1 MLIIAAAYFCYRLA
15 FSVPKQ
21 SRESLFEMPDTEQYA
36 PYRDAARQMI
46 SEALEIPYKE
56 VTVTSYDGLCLFGK
70 CYFANKSAPW
80 LIMMH
85 GYRSGAERDFCGG
98 LKFGIEAGF
107 NVLLVDQRAHG
118 KSEGKCLTFGIKERR
133 DCLSWVNYVVS
144 KAGENCE
151 IVLYGM
157 SMGAA
162 TVLMAA
168 GLDFEIEGLE
178 ELERDLTKAIQTAP
192 EKAKETLKGI
202 GKDFKNAA
210 KKRAN
215 SELKPHERT
224 GSEKNKAIK
233 RKWGTKVIEENVG
246 ATALVWNSARHFHLI
261 ENGHNLVRGGRIVG
275 FVPGK
280 HIMEKTRNEYE
291 NIVPQRFEEMIDEI
305 LKEGDL
311 N

>member
-1 MLIIAAAYFCYRLA
+1 MMFQEYPI
-15 FSVPKQ
+15 
-21 SRESLFEMPDTEQYA
+21 M
-36 PYRDAARQMI
+36 
-46 SEALEIPYKE
+46 
-56 VTVTSYDGLCLFGK
+56 
-70 CYFANKSAPW
+70 KS
-80 LIMMH
+80 
-85 GYRSGAERDFCGG
+85 
-98 LKFGIEAGF
+98 
-107 NVLLVDQRAHG
+107 QRAYIVPNRQ
-118 KSEGKCLTFGIKERR
+118 SE
-133 DCLSWVNYVVS
+133 LSFLPYV
-144 KAGENCE
+144 
-151 IVLYGM
+151 
-157 SMGAA
+157 
-162 TVLMAA
+162 
-168 GLDFEIEGLE
+168 
-178 ELERDLTKAIQTAP
+178 P
-192 EKAKETLKGI
+192 
-202 GKDFKNAA
+202 FKNAA

>member
-1 MLIIAAAYFCYRLA
+1 MCQLMTTRTG
-15 FSVPKQ
+15 
-21 SRESLFEMPDTEQYA
+21 ET
-36 PYRDAARQMI
+36 
-46 SEALEIPYKE
+46 IPVETNKE
-56 VTVTSYDGLCLFGK
+56 LCSNFKFQPEDKIKHPEFG
-70 CYFANKSAPW
+70 
-80 LIMMH
+80 
-85 GYRSGAERDFCGG
+85 E
-98 LKFGIEAGF
+98 
-107 NVLLVDQRAHG
+107 
-118 KSEGKCLTFGIKERR
+118 
-133 DCLSWVNYVVS
+133 
-144 KAGENCE
+144 
-151 IVLYGM
+151 
-157 SMGAA
+157 A
-162 TVLMAA
+162 TV
-168 GLDFEIEGLE
+168 
-178 ELERDLTKAIQTAP
+178 
-192 EKAKETLKGI
+192 KGI